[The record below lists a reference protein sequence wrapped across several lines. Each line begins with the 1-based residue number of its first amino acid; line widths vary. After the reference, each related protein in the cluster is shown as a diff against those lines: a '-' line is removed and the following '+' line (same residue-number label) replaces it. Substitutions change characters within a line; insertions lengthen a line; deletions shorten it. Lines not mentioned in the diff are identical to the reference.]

1 MMLTNTSDVDFI
13 IPLLKQED
21 NNIKKIA
28 YSGTHGTGKTT
39 SCFNLATQCKLNCHS
54 KSIHLLTEV
63 ASESP
68 FKINKETT
76 VESQMWI
83 FANQISREL
92 ENSLRYKILIS
103 DRTIADNIAYTMA
116 AGFKTLAQNQIEFAK
131 SFISTYD
138 YIFLK
143 QSSTNNFHYEDG
155 IRDSKDKQ
163 FREDVEDSLHE
174 VYYALKPYMASE
186 DQIKYI

>member
-1 MMLTNTSDVDFI
+1 MLTNTSDVDFI
-13 IPLLKQED
+13 IPLLKQE
-21 NNIKKIA
+21 NNSIKKIA

-83 FANQISREL
+83 FVNQISREL

-103 DRTIADNIAYTMA
+103 DRTIVDNIAYTMV
-116 AGFKTLAQNQIEFAK
+116 AGFKDLAKNQYEFAK

-138 YIFLK
+138 YIFVK
-143 QSSTNNFHYEDG
+143 KNANNDFHYEDG
-155 IRDSKDKQ
+155 IRDSKDSQ
-163 FREDVEDSLHE
+163 YRQDVED
-174 VYYALKPYMASE
+174 ALLNIYIKLESYMVARNR
-186 DQIKYI
+186 IIFI